1 MVGEADGWV
10 DGASKLLRMA
20 VDHARTLAH
29 EFIDLVGIG
38 GICLNVSHQ
47 QSSDRHHLLGI
58 QLLSLVFWKPSG
70 QLETPEGW
78 WDVKM

>member
-29 EFIDLVGIG
+29 EFIDLVGVG

-47 QSSDRHHLLGI
+47 QSSDRHHLL
-58 QLLSLVFWKPSG
+58 
-70 QLETPEGW
+70 
-78 WDVKM
+78 